1 MITVIASLVGFLSS
15 LIPGILKLFQNY
27 QDKQHQLNLA
37 EYQLRAYDRGID
49 HEIDVFKNRADLDE
63 AKNLYSTY
71 KSNIKWVDMIN
82 ATVRPVLAYS
92 FFGLYAFIKYKQF
105 VYLNAEDNIQ
115 YFVEY
120 LWTIDDQAI
129 FAGIIS
135 FYFGQRAL
143 MKRMSFT
150 RFKK

>member
-1 MITVIASLVGFLSS
+1 
-15 LIPGILKLFQNY
+15 
-27 QDKQHQLNLA
+27 
-37 EYQLRAYDRGID
+37 
-49 HEIDVFKNRADLDE
+49 
-63 AKNLYSTY
+63 
-71 KSNIKWVDMIN
+71 MIN

-92 FFGLYAFIKYKQF
+92 FFGLYTFIKYKQF
-105 VYLNAEDNIQ
+105 AYLNAEDNIQ

-120 LWTIDDQAI
+120 LWTIDDKAI

-150 RFKK
+150 QFKK